1 MLVILGLL
9 VTLRPDPAVVGQP
22 LKETHL
28 KTSFT
33 RSETALLLATL
44 LAVLVACM
52 GPFVAQ
58 HAHYHAFADQRA
70 WPSLPYAMDVWSNV
84 PFALGGVWGLVALQ
98 RLWLPSESRTQQA
111 LAALFFVGLLCTALC
126 SSVYHWNPDN
136 AGLALDRLGMVVA
149 FAGLLGLATADR
161 VSARAGLVIAGLV
174 LLLGPLAV
182 LAWAGTGNLLAWV
195 VLQGGGM
202 VLVVVLAMR
211 RPVKGAWGLPLL
223 SVMAIYTLA
232 KLLELEDHTVFA
244 WTQGLVSGHS
254 LKHVAA
260 ALAAWPVISVMHN
273 VA

>member
-1 MLVILGLL
+1 MK
-9 VTLRPDPAVVGQP
+9 TP
-22 LKETHL
+22 L
-28 KTSFT
+28 T
-33 RSETALLLATL
+33 RSETVLLLAMA

-70 WPSLPYAMDVWSNV
+70 WPGLPYALDVLSNV
-84 PFALGGVWGLVALQ
+84 PFAVGGVWGLVALQ
-98 RLWLPSESRTQQA
+98 RLRLPSESRVQQA
-111 LAALFFVGLLCTALC
+111 LAALLCTALC

-136 AGLALDRLGMVVA
+136 VGLALDRLGMVLA
-149 FAGLLGLATADR
+149 FAGLLGLAAADR
-161 VSARAGLVIAGLV
+161 VSGRAGLVTAGLV

-182 LAWAGTGNLLAWV
+182 SAWASTGNLLAWV
-195 VLQGGGM
+195 ALQGGGM
-202 VLVVVLAMR
+202 LLVVVLAMR
-211 RPVKGAWGLPLL
+211 RPAKGAWGLPLL

-273 VA
+273 VAQSQ